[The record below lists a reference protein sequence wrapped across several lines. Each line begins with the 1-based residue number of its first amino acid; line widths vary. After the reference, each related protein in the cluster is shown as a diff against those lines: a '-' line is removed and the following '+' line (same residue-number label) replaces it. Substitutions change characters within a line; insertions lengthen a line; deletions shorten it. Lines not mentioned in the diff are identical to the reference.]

1 MLPNL
6 TLLSLFV
13 LPNLTLLSLFMLP
26 NLTLLVTKP
35 HFIKVIHSVSI

>member
-6 TLLSLFV
+6 TLLDLFV
-13 LPNLTLLSLFMLP
+13 LPNLTLLDLFVLP

-35 HFIKVIHSVSI
+35 HFIKVIHSVTI